1 MSELSLLVVDDSLT
15 SRNHIMRIFS
25 TMGIL
30 HIDDA
35 ENGRK
40 ALDKINENHYDL
52 IVTDL
57 NMPEM
62 DGHELVQYIRND
74 MGNDAIPIMILTTEN
89 NEARLGQVEQAGVSA
104 ILNKPFE
111 PHTIREMLFRLLDS

>member
-1 MSELSLLVVDDSLT
+1 
-15 SRNHIMRIFS
+15 
-25 TMGIL
+25 
-30 HIDDA
+30 
-35 ENGRK
+35 
-40 ALDKINENHYDL
+40 
-52 IVTDL
+52 
-57 NMPEM
+57 MPEM

-111 PHTIREMLFRLLDS
+111 PNTIREMLFRLLDS